1 MRPFSPEQIAMLET
15 LLRNRPCDLAL
26 FRVGVDSMLRS
37 SDLVA
42 LTVAHVAHD
51 GEIVAEFATRQKKTG
66 NPVRSDLSEKTRSV
80 LAEWLAANPEF
91 GPASRIFAITTRQ
104 HQRIVK

>member
-1 MRPFSPEQIAMLET
+1 
-15 LLRNRPCDLAL
+15 
-26 FRVGVDSMLRS
+26 MLRS

-91 GPASRIFAITTRQ
+91 ARRAGSSRSRRGSISGL
-104 HQRIVK
+104 